1 MADWRIC
8 DARDIVGVGLAVG
21 AGLGVTAGGGVGV
34 VVGSDVGK
42 GAVVGADV
50 GAGVAVRIS
59 SSQASPAT
67 TTPTSRRTHMCF
79 IPPPY
84 HTPPSLPPCYNQPV
98 TTADSLLEGLNPPQR
113 EAVETIDGPLLI
125 LAGPGSGKTRVI
137 TTRIAYLMRV
147 VGVYPSRMM
156 AVTFTNKASK
166 EMRERVFDL
175 VGEDTERLTMGT
187 FHSICVRILRTG
199 GEPIGLD
206 RNLVIYDEDDK
217 ASIIKEAMKDLNI
230 DPRNFPPRTIMSSIS
245 ASKSQM
251 IDAES
256 HRLHVHSYFDE
267 VVGRVFQRYQA
278 ILEEN
283 NGVDFDDLLLKA
295 VQLFDRSPDTL
306 ERYANRYRYLL
317 IDEFQ
322 DTNVVQYRL
331 ARQMASQ
338 HGNICVVGDPDQS
351 IYSWRHADIR
361 NILSFEKDFPKAKVI
376 YLEQNYR
383 STQTILESAHF
394 VIAANRQR
402 KEKSLWTDNGQGVP
416 ITMSEAY
423 NEQDEAQTVAKEI
436 ERLMRDNDLDLGDIA
451 VMYRTNAQSRVL
463 EESFLRYGISYRLV
477 GGTRFYE
484 RREVKD
490 IVAYLR
496 LVHNPY
502 DSVSLRRVINVP
514 KRGIGQKTVDG
525 LMIWAQQL
533 GMPPYTALQLLAHP
547 PEEGFRGVEP
557 PFASGARR
565 TLVAFLIMLDELI
578 EVGKGSD
585 VVHLIS
591 MVAERTGYKDYL
603 LESDDRGED
612 RWENIMELRSVA
624 AEYRGLEP
632 DESLTALLDGVAL
645 VSDTD
650 ELDGKANAVTLITLH
665 QAKGLEYPVVFL
677 VGMEEGLLPHRRS
690 IDDPDQMEEER
701 RLCYVGMTRAKER
714 LYLLRAFRRNMMGAS
729 NVNPASR
736 FLEAIP
742 QGLTANFSKTPKG
755 YQTRADDLWWSPPQP
770 RAYAGP
776 EYSAGDRVKHGAFGE
791 GIVVSCGESGDEQVV
806 TVAFKGAHGI
816 KKLLLSYA
824 PLEKLN

>member
-1 MADWRIC
+1 M
-8 DARDIVGVGLAVG
+8 
-21 AGLGVTAGGGVGV
+21 TAE
-34 VVGSDVGK
+34 K
-42 GAVVGADV
+42 
-50 GAGVAVRIS
+50 
-59 SSQASPAT
+59 
-67 TTPTSRRTHMCF
+67 
-79 IPPPY
+79 
-84 HTPPSLPPCYNQPV
+84 
-98 TTADSLLEGLNPPQR
+98 LLQDLNPPQR
-113 EAVETIDGPLLI
+113 EAVETVDGPLLI

-137 TTRIAYLMRV
+137 THRIAYLMREI
-147 VGVYPSRMM
+147 GVYPSRII

-166 EMRERVFDL
+166 EMRERVFGL
-175 VGEDTERLTMGT
+175 VGKDTERLTLGT
-187 FHSICVRILRTG
+187 FHAICVRILRYD

-217 ASIIKEAMKDLNI
+217 ASIIKEAMQDINV
-230 DPRNFPPRTIMSSIS
+230 DPRNFPPRSILNSIS

-251 IDAES
+251 IDAET

-317 IDEFQ
+317 VDEFQ
-322 DTNVVQYRL
+322 DTNIVQYRL
-331 ARQMASQ
+331 ARQLASG

-361 NILSFEKDFPKAKVI
+361 NILSFERDFPKAKVI

-383 STQTILESAHF
+383 STQTILESAHY

-423 NEQDEAQTVAKEI
+423 NEQDEAQTVAREV
-436 ERLMRDNDLDLGDIA
+436 ERLGRDDGFALGDIA

-463 EESFLRYGISYRLV
+463 EESFLRYGIQYRLV

-490 IVAYLR
+490 VVAYLR

-514 KRGIGQKTVDG
+514 KRNIGQKTVDG
-525 LMIWAQQL
+525 LMMWAQQL
-533 GMPPYTALQLLAHP
+533 NMPPYTALQLLSHSSDGSPAP
-547 PEEGFRGVEP
+547 EP
-557 PFASGARR
+557 PFGSSARR
-565 TLVAFLIMLDELI
+565 SLTAFLQMLDGLI
-578 EVGKGSD
+578 EDGKGQD
-585 VVHLIS
+585 VVRLIE
-591 MVAERTGYKDYL
+591 MVADRTGYKDYL
-603 LESDDRGED
+603 LESEDRGEE
-612 RWENIMELRSVA
+612 RWDNVLELRSVA

-645 VSDTD
+645 VSETD
-650 ELDGKANAVTLITLH
+650 DLDARANAVTLITLH
-665 QAKGLEYPVVFL
+665 QAKGLEFPVVFL

-701 RLCYVGMTRAKER
+701 RLCYVGMTRAKQR
-714 LYLLRAFRRNMMGAS
+714 LYLLRAFRRNMMGSS

-742 QGLTANFSKTPKG
+742 QGLTANFSRTPKG

-770 RAYAGP
+770 KARKEAAY
-776 EYSAGDRVKHGAFGE
+776 SMGDWVKHGSFGE
-791 GIVVSCGESGDEQVV
+791 GIVVACGESGDDQTI
-806 TVAFKGAHGI
+806 TVAFKGKYGV
-816 KKLLLSYA
+816 KKLLLGYA
-824 PLEKLN
+824 PLEKLT

>member
-1 MADWRIC
+1 
-8 DARDIVGVGLAVG
+8 
-21 AGLGVTAGGGVGV
+21 
-34 VVGSDVGK
+34 
-42 GAVVGADV
+42 
-50 GAGVAVRIS
+50 
-59 SSQASPAT
+59 
-67 TTPTSRRTHMCF
+67 
-79 IPPPY
+79 
-84 HTPPSLPPCYNQPV
+84 
-98 TTADSLLEGLNPPQR
+98 
-113 EAVETIDGPLLI
+113 
-125 LAGPGSGKTRVI
+125 
-137 TTRIAYLMRV
+137 
-147 VGVYPSRMM
+147 
-156 AVTFTNKASK
+156 
-166 EMRERVFDL
+166 MRERVFDL
-175 VGEDTERLTMGT
+175 VGEDTERLTLGT
-187 FHSICVRILRTG
+187 FHAICVRILRTS

-217 ASIIKEAMKDLNI
+217 ASIIKDAMKDLNI
-230 DPRNFPPRTIMSSIS
+230 DPRNFPPRGMSSAIS

-251 IDAES
+251 IDAQD

-295 VQLFDRSPDTL
+295 VQLFDRSPETL
-306 ERYANRYRYLL
+306 EKYANRYRYLL

-331 ARQMASQ
+331 AKQIASQ

-383 STQTILESAHF
+383 STQTILESAHN
-394 VIAANRQR
+394 VIAANQQR
-402 KEKSLWTDNGQGVP
+402 KEKNLWTDNGQGVP

-436 ERLMRDNDLDLGDIA
+436 ERLMRDDDLNLGDMA
-451 VMYRTNAQSRVL
+451 VMYRTNLQSRVL
-463 EESFLRYGISYRLV
+463 EESFLRYGIQYRLV

-490 IVAYLR
+490 IVGYLR

-525 LMIWAQQL
+525 LMMWAQQL
-533 GMPPYTALQLLAHP
+533 GMPPYTALQLLAHNS
-547 PEEGFRGVEP
+547 EGNGNGPEP
-557 PFASGARR
+557 PFGSAARR
-565 TLVAFLIMLDELI
+565 SLTSFLVMLDELL
-578 EVGKGSD
+578 EVGKGGD

-591 MVAERTGYKDYL
+591 MVAERTGYKDFL
-603 LESDDRGED
+603 LDSEDRGED

-632 DESLTALLDGVAL
+632 GESLTALLDGVAL

-701 RLCYVGMTRAKER
+701 RLCYVGMTRAKQR
-714 LYLLRAFRRNMMGAS
+714 LYLLRAFRRNMMGSS
-729 NVNPASR
+729 NVNPPSR

-742 QGLTANFSKTPKG
+742 KGLTANFSKTPQG
-755 YQTRADDLWWSPPQP
+755 LPDP
-770 RAYAGP
+770 RRRP
-776 EYSAGDRVKHGAFGE
+776 V
-791 GIVVSCGESGDEQVV
+791 VV
-806 TVAFKGAHGI
+806 TAEAQGGQRGRVLRRRPGQARHVRGGDSGI
-816 KKLLLSYA
+816 LCGVGGRPDGHRSLQGQPWHQKAA
-824 PLEKLN
+824 PELRAPGKNHLA

>member
-1 MADWRIC
+1 M
-8 DARDIVGVGLAVG
+8 
-21 AGLGVTAGGGVGV
+21 
-34 VVGSDVGK
+34 
-42 GAVVGADV
+42 
-50 GAGVAVRIS
+50 
-59 SSQASPAT
+59 
-67 TTPTSRRTHMCF
+67 
-79 IPPPY
+79 
-84 HTPPSLPPCYNQPV
+84 
-98 TTADSLLEGLNPPQR
+98 TTAQKLLQGLNHPQR
-113 EAVETIDGPLLI
+113 EAVETVDGPLLI

-137 TTRIAYLMRV
+137 THRIAYLMRV
-147 VGVYPSRMM
+147 VGVYPSRIM
-156 AVTFTNKASK
+156 AVTFTNKASR
-166 EMRERVFDL
+166 EMRERVFGL
-175 VGEDTERLTMGT
+175 LGEATERLAMGT
-187 FHSICVRILRTG
+187 FHAICVRILRMD
-199 GEPIGLD
+199 GEPLGLD

-217 ASIIKEAMKDLNI
+217 SSIIKEAMQDINV
-230 DPRNFPPRTIMSSIS
+230 DTRNFPPRSISAAIS

-278 ILEEN
+278 ILEGN

-331 ARQMASQ
+331 ARQLASL

-361 NILSFEKDFPKAKVI
+361 NILSFEKDFPGARVI

-423 NEQDEAQTVAKEI
+423 NEQDEAQTVAREV
-436 ERLMRDNDLDLGDIA
+436 ERLQRDDGYASGDIA

-463 EESFLRYGISYRLV
+463 EESFMRYGISYRLV

-490 IVAYLR
+490 VVAYLR
-496 LVHNPY
+496 LIHNPY
-502 DSVSLRRVINVP
+502 DTVSLRRIINVP

-525 LMIWAQQL
+525 LFMWAEQL
-533 GMPPYTALQLLAHP
+533 GMPPYTALQLLANP
-547 PEEGFRGVEP
+547 PGEGIPGPEP
-557 PFASGARR
+557 PFGSGPRR
-565 TLVAFLIMLDELI
+565 TLTTFLHTLDGLI
-578 EVGKGSD
+578 EDRKGLE
-585 VVHLIS
+585 VTQLIS
-591 MVAERTGYKDYL
+591 MVAERSGYREAL
-603 LESDDRGED
+603 LESEDRGED
-612 RWENIMELRSVA
+612 RWDNVMELRSVA
-624 AEYRGLEP
+624 AEYRGMEP
-632 DESLTALLDGVAL
+632 DEALTTLLDGVAL

-650 ELDGKANAVTLITLH
+650 DIDARANAVTLITLH
-665 QAKGLEYPVVFL
+665 QAKGLEFPVVFL

-690 IDDPDQMEEER
+690 IDNPDQMEEER

-714 LYLLRAFRRNMMGAS
+714 LYLLRAFRRNMMGSS
-729 NVNPASR
+729 NVNPSSR

-742 QGLTANFSKTPKG
+742 QGLTANFSQNPRG
-755 YQTRADDLWWSPPQP
+755 YQARTDDLWWSPPKPKLAQE
-770 RAYAGP
+770 ALF
-776 EYSAGDRVKHGAFGE
+776 SAGDHVQHGAFGE
-791 GIVVSCGESGDEQVV
+791 GIVVSCTESNDDHLV
-806 TVAFKGAHGI
+806 TVAFKGSHGI

-824 PLEKLN
+824 PLEKIT

>member
-1 MADWRIC
+1 M
-8 DARDIVGVGLAVG
+8 
-21 AGLGVTAGGGVGV
+21 
-34 VVGSDVGK
+34 
-42 GAVVGADV
+42 
-50 GAGVAVRIS
+50 GVAVGTGA
-59 SSQASPAT
+59 SQAKPPNTKTLKTKSKTRFIAANVARGDTWWYAP
-67 TTPTSRRTHMCF
+67 TPHPR
-79 IPPPY
+79 
-84 HTPPSLPPCYNQPV
+84 CYNQHAM
-98 TTADSLLEGLNPPQR
+98 TTEKLLEGLNPPQR
-113 EAVETIDGPLLI
+113 EAVETVDGPLLI

-175 VGEDTERLTMGT
+175 VGEDTERLTLGT
-187 FHSICVRILRTG
+187 FHAICVRILRTSG
-199 GEPIGLD
+199 QPIGLD

-217 ASIIKEAMKDLNI
+217 ASIIKDAMKDLNI
-230 DPRNFPPRTIMSSIS
+230 DPRNFPPRGMSSAIS

-251 IDAES
+251 IDAQD

-295 VQLFDRSPDTL
+295 VQLFDRSPETL
-306 ERYANRYRYLL
+306 EKYANRYRYLL

-331 ARQMASQ
+331 AKQMASQ

-383 STQTILESAHF
+383 STQTILESAQN
-394 VIAANRQR
+394 VIAANQQR
-402 KEKSLWTDNGQGVP
+402 KEKNLWTDNGQGVP

-436 ERLMRDNDLDLGDIA
+436 ERLMRDDDHDLGDIA
-451 VMYRTNAQSRVL
+451 VMYRTNLQSRVL
-463 EESFLRYGISYRLV
+463 EESFLRYGIQYRLV

-525 LMIWAQQL
+525 LMMWAQQL
-533 GMPPYTALQLLAHP
+533 GMPPYTALQLLAHNSEGNGNRTRATFRQRGATHADQLPGNARRAARSGQGRGRCPSHQHGGGQDGLQGLPARLRGPRRRALGKHHGAAVRRRRVPGPGTRREPDRPIGRRGPGIGHRRAGRQSQRRDPDHAP
-547 PEEGFRGVEP
+547 PGQ
-557 PFASGARR
+557 GARISGGVPGRDGGR
-565 TLVAFLIMLDELI
+565 TASSPPL
-578 EVGKGSD
+578 
-585 VVHLIS
+585 
-591 MVAERTGYKDYL
+591 
-603 LESDDRGED
+603 
-612 RWENIMELRSVA
+612 
-624 AEYRGLEP
+624 
-632 DESLTALLDGVAL
+632 
-645 VSDTD
+645 
-650 ELDGKANAVTLITLH
+650 
-665 QAKGLEYPVVFL
+665 
-677 VGMEEGLLPHRRS
+677 HRRPR
-690 IDDPDQMEEER
+690 PD
-701 RLCYVGMTRAKER
+701 GG
-714 LYLLRAFRRNMMGAS
+714 GAS
-729 NVNPASR
+729 AVLR
-736 FLEAIP
+736 
-742 QGLTANFSKTPKG
+742 
-755 YQTRADDLWWSPPQP
+755 RA
-770 RAYAGP
+770 
-776 EYSAGDRVKHGAFGE
+776 
-791 GIVVSCGESGDEQVV
+791 
-806 TVAFKGAHGI
+806 
-816 KKLLLSYA
+816 
-824 PLEKLN
+824 

>member
-1 MADWRIC
+1 MI
-8 DARDIVGVGLAVG
+8 
-21 AGLGVTAGGGVGV
+21 
-34 VVGSDVGK
+34 
-42 GAVVGADV
+42 
-50 GAGVAVRIS
+50 
-59 SSQASPAT
+59 
-67 TTPTSRRTHMCF
+67 TH
-79 IPPPY
+79 
-84 HTPPSLPPCYNQPV
+84 N
-98 TTADSLLEGLNPPQR
+98 LLEGLNPPQK
-113 EAVETIDGPLLI
+113 EAVENVDGPLLI

-137 TTRIAYLMRV
+137 THRIAYLITK
-147 VGVYPSRMM
+147 VGVYPRRIL
-156 AVTFTNKASK
+156 AVTFTNKAAK
-166 EMRERVFDL
+166 EMK
-175 VGEDTERLTMGT
+175 ERLFGRSDKDPAAPLSAMRTRSSELTLGT
-187 FHSICVRILRTG
+187 FHAICVRILRTS

-217 ASIIKEAMKDLNI
+217 ASIIKDAMQDLNI
-230 DPRNFPPRTIMSSIS
+230 DPRNFPPRGISSAIS

-251 IDAES
+251 IDAQD

-295 VQLFDRSPDTL
+295 VQLFDRSPETL
-306 ERYANRYRYLL
+306 EKYANRYRYLL

-331 ARQMASQ
+331 AKQIASQ

-383 STQTILESAHF
+383 STQTILESAHN
-394 VIAANRQR
+394 VIAANQQR
-402 KEKSLWTDNGQGVP
+402 KEKNLWTDNGQGVP

-436 ERLMRDNDLDLGDIA
+436 ERLMRDNDHDLGDMA
-451 VMYRTNAQSRVL
+451 VMYRTNAQSRSL
-463 EESFLRYGISYRLV
+463 EESFMRYGIPYRLV
-477 GGTRFYE
+477 GGTRFYQ

-490 IVAYLR
+490 IVGYLR

-525 LMIWAQQL
+525 LMMWAQQL
-533 GMPPYTALQLLAHP
+533 GMPPYTALQLLAHNA
-547 PEEGFRGVEP
+547 EGNGNVPEP
-557 PFASGARR
+557 PFGSGARR
-565 TLVAFLIMLDELI
+565 SLTSFLVMLDELL
-578 EVGKGSD
+578 EMGTGGD

-591 MVAERTGYKDYL
+591 MVAERTGYKDFL
-603 LESDDRGED
+603 LDSEDRGED

-632 DESLTALLDGVAL
+632 GESLTALLDGVAL

-701 RLCYVGMTRAKER
+701 RLCYVGMTRAKQR
-714 LYLLRAFRRNMMGAS
+714 LYLLRAFRRNMMGSS
-729 NVNPASR
+729 NVNPPSR
-736 FLEAIP
+736 FLGAIP
-742 QGLTANFSKTPKG
+742 KGLTANFSKTPQG
-755 YQTRADDLWWSPPQP
+755 YQTRADDLWWSPPK
-770 RAYAGP
+770 RRVAKEG
-776 EYSAGDRVKHGAFGE
+776 EFSAGDRVRHGTFGE
-791 GIVVSCGESGDEQVV
+791 GIVVSCAASGDDQMV
-806 TVAFKGAHGI
+806 TVAFKGTHGI
-816 KKLLLSYA
+816 KKLLQSYA
-824 PLEKLN
+824 PLEKIT

>member
-1 MADWRIC
+1 M
-8 DARDIVGVGLAVG
+8 
-21 AGLGVTAGGGVGV
+21 
-34 VVGSDVGK
+34 
-42 GAVVGADV
+42 
-50 GAGVAVRIS
+50 
-59 SSQASPAT
+59 SPLRP
-67 TTPTSRRTHMCF
+67 TPRPR
-79 IPPPY
+79 
-84 HTPPSLPPCYNQPV
+84 CYNQV
-98 TTADSLLEGLNPPQR
+98 TMMAEKLLEGLNPPQR
-113 EAVETIDGPLLI
+113 EAVETVDGPLLI

-137 TTRIAYLMRV
+137 THRIAYLVDV
-147 VGVYPSRMM
+147 VGVYPSRIM

-166 EMRERVFDL
+166 EMKD
-175 VGEDTERLTMGT
+175 RLFGRSDKDPGAPLFGRRAESSQLTLGT
-187 FHSICVRILRTG
+187 FHAICVRILRTS

-217 ASIIKEAMKDLNI
+217 ASIIKDAMKDLNI
-230 DPRNFPPRTIMSSIS
+230 DPRNFPPRGMSSAIS

-251 IDAES
+251 IDAQD

-306 ERYANRYRYLL
+306 EKYANRYRYLL

-331 ARQMASQ
+331 AKQIASQ

-383 STQTILESAHF
+383 STQTILESAHN
-394 VIAANRQR
+394 VIAANQQR
-402 KEKSLWTDNGQGVP
+402 KEKNLWTDNGQGVP

-436 ERLMRDNDLDLGDIA
+436 ERLMRDDDHDLGDIA
-451 VMYRTNAQSRVL
+451 VMYRTNLQSRVL
-463 EESFLRYGISYRLV
+463 EESFLRYGIQYRLV

-490 IVAYLR
+490 IVGYLR

-525 LMIWAQQL
+525 LMMWAQQL
-533 GMPPYTALQLLAHP
+533 GMPPYTALQLLAHNS
-547 PEEGFRGVEP
+547 EGNGTTPEP
-557 PFASGARR
+557 PFGSGARR
-565 TLVAFLIMLDELI
+565 SLTSFLVMLDELL
-578 EVGKGSD
+578 EVGKGGD

-591 MVAERTGYKDYL
+591 MVAERTGYKDFL
-603 LESDDRGED
+603 LDSEDRGED

-632 DESLTALLDGVAL
+632 GESLTALLDGVAL

-701 RLCYVGMTRAKER
+701 RLCYVGMTRAKQR
-714 LYLLRAFRRNMMGAS
+714 LYLLRAFRRNMMGSS
-729 NVNPASR
+729 NVNPPSR

-742 QGLTANFSKTPKG
+742 KGLTANFSKTPQG
-755 YQTRADDLWWSPPQP
+755 YQTRADDLWWSPPK
-770 RAYAGP
+770 RRVAKEG
-776 EYSAGDRVKHGAFGE
+776 EFSAGDRVKHGTFGE
-791 GIVVSCGESGDEQVV
+791 GIVVSCAASGDDQMV
-806 TVAFKGAHGI
+806 TVAFKGTLGI
-816 KKLLLSYA
+816 KKLLQSYA
-824 PLEKLN
+824 PLEKIT

>member
-1 MADWRIC
+1 
-8 DARDIVGVGLAVG
+8 
-21 AGLGVTAGGGVGV
+21 
-34 VVGSDVGK
+34 
-42 GAVVGADV
+42 
-50 GAGVAVRIS
+50 
-59 SSQASPAT
+59 
-67 TTPTSRRTHMCF
+67 
-79 IPPPY
+79 
-84 HTPPSLPPCYNQPV
+84 
-98 TTADSLLEGLNPPQR
+98 
-113 EAVETIDGPLLI
+113 
-125 LAGPGSGKTRVI
+125 
-137 TTRIAYLMRV
+137 
-147 VGVYPSRMM
+147 
-156 AVTFTNKASK
+156 
-166 EMRERVFDL
+166 
-175 VGEDTERLTMGT
+175 
-187 FHSICVRILRTG
+187 
-199 GEPIGLD
+199 
-206 RNLVIYDEDDK
+206 
-217 ASIIKEAMKDLNI
+217 MKDLNI

-306 ERYANRYRYLL
+306 EKYANRYRYLL

-331 ARQMASQ
+331 AKQIASQ

-383 STQTILESAHF
+383 STQTILESAHN
-394 VIAANRQR
+394 VIAANQQR
-402 KEKSLWTDNGQGVP
+402 KEKNLWTDNGQGVP

-436 ERLMRDNDLDLGDIA
+436 ERLMRDNDHGLGDMA
-451 VMYRTNAQSRVL
+451 VMYRTNAQSRSL
-463 EESFLRYGISYRLV
+463 EESFMRYGIPYRLV
-477 GGTRFYE
+477 GGTRFYQ

-490 IVAYLR
+490 IVGYLR

-525 LMIWAQQL
+525 LMMWAQQL
-533 GMPPYTALQLLAHP
+533 GMPPYTALQLLAHNS
-547 PEEGFRGVEP
+547 EGNGNVPEP
-557 PFASGARR
+557 PFGSGARR
-565 TLVAFLIMLDELI
+565 SLTSFLVMLDELL
-578 EVGKGSD
+578 EVGKGGD

-591 MVAERTGYKDYL
+591 MVADRTGYKDFL
-603 LESDDRGED
+603 LDSEDRGEE
-612 RWENIMELRSVA
+612 RWDNVMELRSVA

-632 DESLTALLDGVAL
+632 GESLTALLDGVAL

-701 RLCYVGMTRAKER
+701 RLCYVGMTRAKQR
-714 LYLLRAFRRNMMGAS
+714 LYLLRAFRRNMMGSS
-729 NVNPASR
+729 NVNPPLPVPGGYSQGPHCQ
-736 FLEAIP
+736 LLKDS
-742 QGLTANFSKTPKG
+742 QGLPDPRRRPVVVAAEAQGGQRGRVLRRRPGQARHVRGGDSSLMRGVGGRPDGHRSLQGDPRHQEAAPELRAPGEKSPKA
-755 YQTRADDLWWSPPQP
+755 QTLPSFSPP
-770 RAYAGP
+770 
-776 EYSAGDRVKHGAFGE
+776 
-791 GIVVSCGESGDEQVV
+791 SGNPDGWGGV
-806 TVAFKGAHGI
+806 I
-816 KKLLLSYA
+816 SPLLR
-824 PLEKLN
+824 

>member
-1 MADWRIC
+1 M
-8 DARDIVGVGLAVG
+8 
-21 AGLGVTAGGGVGV
+21 
-34 VVGSDVGK
+34 
-42 GAVVGADV
+42 
-50 GAGVAVRIS
+50 
-59 SSQASPAT
+59 
-67 TTPTSRRTHMCF
+67 
-79 IPPPY
+79 
-84 HTPPSLPPCYNQPV
+84 
-98 TTADSLLEGLNPPQR
+98 TTAQNLLEGLNPPQR
-113 EAVETIDGPLLI
+113 EAVETVDGPLLI

-137 TTRIAYLMRV
+137 THRIAYLMQV
-147 VGVYPSRMM
+147 VGVYPSRIM
-156 AVTFTNKASK
+156 AVTFTNKASR

-175 VGEDTERLTMGT
+175 VGQETERLTMGT
-187 FHSICVRILRTG
+187 FHAICVRILRMD
-199 GEPIGLD
+199 GEPIGLN

-217 ASIIKEAMKDLNI
+217 TSIIKEAMQDINV
-230 DPRNFPPRTIMSSIS
+230 DTRNFPPRTISSAIS

-278 ILEEN
+278 ILEGN

-331 ARQMASQ
+331 ARQLASA

-361 NILSFEKDFPKAKVI
+361 NILSFEKDFPKAKTI
-376 YLEQNYR
+376 FLEQNYR
-383 STQTILESAHF
+383 STQTILDSAHH
-394 VIAANRQR
+394 VIAGNRQR
-402 KEKSLWTDNGQGVP
+402 KEKSLWTDKGLGVP

-423 NEQDEAQTVAKEI
+423 NEQDEAQTVAREV
-436 ERLMRDNDLDLGDIA
+436 ERLQRDDNYAPGDIA

-463 EESFLRYGISYRLV
+463 EESFMRYGIPYRLV

-490 IVAYLR
+490 VVAYLR

-502 DSVSLRRVINVP
+502 DTVSLRRIINVP

-525 LMIWAQQL
+525 LFMWAEQL
-533 GMPPYTALQLLAHP
+533 AMPPYTALQLLANP
-547 PEEGFRGVEP
+547 PDTGVPEP
-557 PFASGARR
+557 PFGPAPRR
-565 TLVAFLIMLDELI
+565 TLTAFLHMLNGLLEDGKSV
-578 EVGKGSD
+578 EVTQ
-585 VVHLIS
+585 LIS
-591 MVAERTGYKDYL
+591 MVAERSGYRDAL
-603 LESDDRGED
+603 LESEDRGED
-612 RWENIMELRSVA
+612 RWENVMELRSVA
-624 AEYRGLEP
+624 SEYLGMEP
-632 DESLTALLDGVAL
+632 DEALTALLDGVAL

-650 ELDGKANAVTLITLH
+650 DIDARANAVTLITLH
-665 QAKGLEYPVVFL
+665 QAKGLEYPAVFL

-714 LYLLRAFRRNMMGAS
+714 LYLVRAFRRNMMGSS
-729 NVNPASR
+729 NVNPPSR

-742 QGLTANFSKTPKG
+742 RGLTASFSQNPKG
-755 YQTRADDLWWSPPQP
+755 YQARADDLWWSPPKP
-770 RAYAGP
+770 KPKRAALF
-776 EYSAGDRVKHGAFGE
+776 SAGDRVRHNAFGE
-791 GIVVSCGESGDEQVV
+791 GIVVSCTESGEDHLV

-824 PLEKLN
+824 PLEKLT